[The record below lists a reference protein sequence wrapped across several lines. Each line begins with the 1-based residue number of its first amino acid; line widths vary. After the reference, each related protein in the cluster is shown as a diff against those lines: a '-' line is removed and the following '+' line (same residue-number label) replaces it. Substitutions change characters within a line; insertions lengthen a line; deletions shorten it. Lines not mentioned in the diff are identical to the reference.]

1 MATAKQRAWR
11 AKFGRK
17 YGGGRK
23 AAKRSKK
30 TYRGVKMARRRGVKK
45 GGNLLMKGF
54 FGRAVPFGVLG
65 LVAAGFAYSKFI
77 SPSVPKVLPMQSAL
91 TESAVIGGLPM
102 AAGSFLANGLG
113 NNGQNGGAW

>member
-11 AKFGRK
+11 AKFGRM

-23 AAKRSKK
+23 AARRSKRS
-30 TYRGVKMARRRGVKK
+30 RGVKMARRRGGSKR
-45 GGNLLMKGF
+45 GGNILMKGV
-54 FGRAVPFGVLG
+54 FGRAIPFGILG
-65 LVAAGFAYSKFI
+65 LVAAGFAYSKFV

-102 AAGSFLANGLG
+102 AAGSFLANSL
-113 NNGQNGGAW
+113 NTNEQNSRAW